1 MKSIRPEIISAPD
14 GLPGHGLLV
23 LLGIEVDAFDPFGQ
37 IEILI
42 QRNQDSRFLALGAN
56 WSASQTWHQV
66 DRALSSG
73 EQLALAL
80 GPGIID
86 PLVEKTQMTYL
97 LEVRC
102 LETTARG
109 VLRIRDGVLS
119 SHAAGS
125 SIDPV
130 ARVSGRVASVEEPS
144 TVVPEQVPQVVVEQ
158 EPPATPPKKS
168 NNLIWL
174 LLIALVV
181 VVVAAYFIW
190 TALKPTPATTPPPA
204 QQSANVTSPAPIA
217 PAPAAPAPAPAPA
230 PCSAAALA
238 TAKDDLVFLQECLK
252 TNPEGEKVLE
262 VIAAA
267 KLAKRCDLVQR
278 LYAFKSQAGDI
289 AVALAYAR
297 EFDPQFH
304 QAGCIASPDKA
315 TAIYWYEL
323 VLSSQA
329 DNADAKARVQALKN

>member
-23 LLGIEVDAFDPFGQ
+23 LQRIEVDAFDPFGQ

-42 QRNQDSRFLALGAN
+42 QRNQDSRFLASDAN

-73 EQLALAL
+73 EQLVLAL

-86 PLVEKTQMTYL
+86 PVVENTQMTYL

-102 LETTARG
+102 LQTAARG
-109 VLRIRDGVLS
+109 VLRVRDGVLS

-125 SIDPV
+125 SNDPV
-130 ARVSGRVASVEEPS
+130 ARVSGRVASVVEPS
-144 TVVPEQVPQVVVEQ
+144 PAEPEQVVQVGLEQ
-158 EPPATPPKKS
+158 EPPVTPPKKS
-168 NNLIWL
+168 NHLLWL

-181 VVVAAYFIW
+181 GIVAAYFIW
-190 TALKPTPATTPPPA
+190 MALKPAAVSTAPAA
-204 QQSANVTSPAPIA
+204 QQSTSSATSAPVA
-217 PAPAAPAPAPAPA
+217 VAPA
-230 PCSAAALA
+230 PCSAAALS

-252 TNPEGEKVLE
+252 TNPEGERVLE
-262 VIAAA
+262 VITAA
-267 KLAKRCDLVQR
+267 KTAKRCDLVQR
-278 LYAFKSQAGDI
+278 LYAFKSQAGDM

-315 TAIYWYEL
+315 TAIYWYEF

>member
-1 MKSIRPEIISAPD
+1 VQV
-14 GLPGHGLLV
+14 GL
-23 LLGIEVDAFDPFGQ
+23 
-37 IEILI
+37 
-42 QRNQDSRFLALGAN
+42 
-56 WSASQTWHQV
+56 
-66 DRALSSG
+66 
-73 EQLALAL
+73 
-80 GPGIID
+80 
-86 PLVEKTQMTYL
+86 
-97 LEVRC
+97 
-102 LETTARG
+102 
-109 VLRIRDGVLS
+109 
-119 SHAAGS
+119 
-125 SIDPV
+125 
-130 ARVSGRVASVEEPS
+130 
-144 TVVPEQVPQVVVEQ
+144 EQ

-181 VVVAAYFIW
+181 GVIAAYFIW
-190 TALKPTPATTPPPA
+190 MGLKPSPVTTAPST
-204 QQSANVTSPAPIA
+204 QQSASPATSA
-217 PAPAAPAPAPAPA
+217 PVAAAPA
-230 PCSAAALA
+230 PCSTAALSA
-238 TAKDDLVFLQECLK
+238 AKDDLVFLQECLK

-267 KLAKRCDLVQR
+267 KSAKRCDLVQR

>member
-1 MKSIRPEIISAPD
+1 M
-14 GLPGHGLLV
+14 
-23 LLGIEVDAFDPFGQ
+23 
-37 IEILI
+37 
-42 QRNQDSRFLALGAN
+42 
-56 WSASQTWHQV
+56 ASGGS
-66 DRALSSG
+66 LSSG
-73 EQLALAL
+73 EQLALTL

-102 LETTARG
+102 LEMAARG
-109 VLRIRDGVLS
+109 VLRVRDGVLS

-125 SIDPV
+125 SSDPV
-130 ARVSGRVASVEEPS
+130 ARVSGRVASVAEPS
-144 TVVPEQVPQVVVEQ
+144 PAVPEQVAPVVLEP
-158 EPPATPPKKS
+158 EPPMTPPKKS
-168 NNLIWL
+168 NNLIWV
-174 LLIALVV
+174 LLIALVLGLV
-181 VVVAAYFIW
+181 GAYFIW
-190 TALKPTPATTPPPA
+190 MALKPTAVSTVPST
-204 QQSANVTSPAPIA
+204 QQSASPAASA
-217 PAPAAPAPAPAPA
+217 PVAAAPA
-230 PCSAAALA
+230 PCSASALS

-267 KLAKRCDLVQR
+267 KSAKRCDLVQR

-323 VLSSQA
+323 VLSNQA

>member
-23 LLGIEVDAFDPFGQ
+23 LQGIGVDAFDPFGQ

-42 QRNQDSRFLALGAN
+42 QRNQDSRFLALDAN
-56 WSASQTWHQV
+56 WSPSQTWHQV

-73 EQLALAL
+73 EELVLAL

-86 PLVEKTQMTYL
+86 PVVKNTQMTYL

-102 LETTARG
+102 LETAARG

-125 SIDPV
+125 SNDPV
-130 ARVSGRVASVEEPS
+130 ARVSGRVAPVAEPS
-144 TVVPEQVPQVVVEQ
+144 PAEPEQVVQVGLEQ

-181 VVVAAYFIW
+181 GVIAAYFIW
-190 TALKPTPATTPPPA
+190 MGLKPSPVTTAPSTQQPASPAT
-204 QQSANVTSPAPIA
+204 SAPV
-217 PAPAAPAPAPAPA
+217 AAAPA
-230 PCSAAALA
+230 PCSTAALSA
-238 TAKDDLVFLQECLK
+238 AKDDLVFLQECLK

-267 KLAKRCDLVQR
+267 KSAKRCDIVQR
-278 LYAFKSQAGDI
+278 LYAFKSQAGDV

>member
-23 LLGIEVDAFDPFGQ
+23 LQGIEVDAFDPFGQ

-42 QRNQDSRFLALGAN
+42 QRNQDSRFLASDAN

-66 DRALSSG
+66 DRALSAG
-73 EQLALAL
+73 EQLVLAL

-86 PLVEKTQMTYL
+86 PVVENTQMTYL

-102 LETTARG
+102 LQTAARG
-109 VLRIRDGVLS
+109 VLRVRDGVLS

-125 SIDPV
+125 SNDPV
-130 ARVSGRVASVEEPS
+130 ARVSGRVVSVAEPS
-144 TVVPEQVPQVVVEQ
+144 PAVPEQIAPVEL
-158 EPPATPPKKS
+158 EPEPSVTPPEKS

-181 VVVAAYFIW
+181 GIVAAYFIW
-190 TALKPTPATTPPPA
+190 MALKPTAV
-204 QQSANVTSPAPIA
+204 SS
-217 PAPAAPAPAPAPA
+217 APAAQQAASPATNAPAAAAPA
-230 PCSAAALA
+230 PCSVAALS

-252 TNPEGEKVLE
+252 TNPEGERVLE
-262 VIAAA
+262 VITAA
-267 KLAKRCDLVQR
+267 KSAKRCDLVQR
-278 LYAFKSQAGDI
+278 LYAFKSQAGDV

-304 QAGCIASPDKA
+304 QAGCIASADKA
-315 TAIYWYEL
+315 TAIYWYEF

>member
-66 DRALSSG
+66 DRSLSSG
-73 EQLALAL
+73 EQLVLAL

-86 PLVEKTQMTYL
+86 PLVENTQMTYL

-102 LETTARG
+102 LEMAARG
-109 VLRIRDGVLS
+109 VLRVRDGVLS

-125 SIDPV
+125 SSDPV
-130 ARVSGRVASVEEPS
+130 ARVSGRVASVAEPS
-144 TVVPEQVPQVVVEQ
+144 PAVPEQVAPVVLEP
-158 EPPATPPKKS
+158 EPPMTPPKKS
-168 NNLIWL
+168 NNLIWV
-174 LLIALVV
+174 LLIALVMGLV
-181 VVVAAYFIW
+181 GAYFIW
-190 TALKPTPATTPPPA
+190 MALKPTAVSTVPST
-204 QQSANVTSPAPIA
+204 QQSASPAASA
-217 PAPAAPAPAPAPA
+217 PVAAAPA
-230 PCSAAALA
+230 PCSASALS

-267 KLAKRCDLVQR
+267 KSSKRCDLVQR

-289 AVALAYAR
+289 AGALAYAR

-323 VLSSQA
+323 VLSNQA